1 MRVTSPV
8 LENGGTD
15 IKKKGRKRRRLGL
28 KEVKSKTLLV
38 NLMQNLREREATFR
52 T

>member
-15 IKKKGRKRRRLGL
+15 IKNKGRKRMRLGL
-28 KEVKSKTLLV
+28 KEVKPKTLLV
-38 NLMQNLREREATFR
+38 NLMQNLKERDATVR